1 MPGDGFVTSGQWK
14 MRGAAYA
21 RPKDPARPL
30 VRRPGLGGRPAATVR
45 DAVFFSPRGPR
56 AAGGGV
62 RRGRADPIAIM
73 LGSAELLRAW
83 VLGTLAGLA
92 DDNEHHARL
101 RETLL
106 VFLRTGG
113 FIRRLPGS

>member
-1 MPGDGFVTSGQWK
+1 MEDARRLTLGRRTRRDRWFADPGWAGDPLLRCVMECSSR
-14 MRGAAYA
+14 RGVA
-21 RPKDPARPL
+21 
-30 VRRPGLGGRPAATVR
+30 
-45 DAVFFSPRGPR
+45 R

-113 FIRRLPGS
+113 FVRRLPGS